1 MSTRLVNV
9 CLEKYMKLSFAAKR
23 VLTSISTKKWKNLDW
38 SFQEMRISVFR
49 CTQRLQLVFL
59 GEPGAVRRDE
69 ENSCWCRFYTW
80 CLRPVPINCPR
91 VSEVRLYAK
100 FNPIST
106 KVIHP
111 FKYINAAVEEK
122 HSHQTTPSPRFPLI
136 RLCRFQGNC
145 ASSAGE
151 MRFHFLRTSQFFFMG
166 SSLVHSWTLS
176 SRFTTP

>member
-1 MSTRLVNV
+1 
-9 CLEKYMKLSFAAKR
+9 MKLSFAAKR
-23 VLTSISTKKWKNLDW
+23 VSTSNSLKKWKNLDW
-38 SFQEMRISVFR
+38 SFQEMVISVFR

-80 CLRPVPINCPR
+80 CLRPVP
-91 VSEVRLYAK
+91 SRLTASGSPK
-100 FNPIST
+100 LDCTQNLTQFT

-151 MRFHFLRTSQFFFMG
+151 IRFHFLCTSQFFFMG
-166 SSLVHSWTLS
+166 SSLVHSCTLS
-176 SRFTTP
+176 SRFSAA

>member
-1 MSTRLVNV
+1 MG
-9 CLEKYMKLSFAAKR
+9 
-23 VLTSISTKKWKNLDW
+23 
-38 SFQEMRISVFR
+38 ISVFR

-69 ENSCWCRFYTW
+69 EITLAGADFTRDVS
-80 CLRPVPINCPR
+80 VPSQLTAPGSPKLDCTQN
-91 VSEVRLYAK
+91 LTQ
-100 FNPIST
+100 FT

-145 ASSAGE
+145 APSAGE
-151 MRFHFLRTSQFFFMG
+151 MRFHFLCTSQFFFMG
-166 SSLVHSWTLS
+166 SSLVHSCTLS
-176 SRFTTP
+176 SHFTAA